1 MKEVRVVSRVTHA
14 YREERE
20 EAGGVEEST
29 GVREQ
34 TGSWYPAPSC
44 TSLGWDPPGC
54 VKGQAAGIHGRD
66 RTESSEPLM
75 R

>member
-1 MKEVRVVSRVTHA
+1 MKEVRVVSRVVHA

-20 EAGGVEEST
+20 EAGGAQEST
-29 GVREQ
+29 DVREQ

-44 TSLGWDPPGC
+44 TSLGWDPPGR

>member
-1 MKEVRVVSRVTHA
+1 MKEVRVDSGVAHA
-14 YREERE
+14 YREESE
-20 EAGGVEEST
+20 EASGAEEST

-34 TGSWYPAPSC
+34 TGSWYPAPYC

-54 VKGQAAGIHGRD
+54 EKGQAAGTHGRD
-66 RTESSEPLM
+66 RTESGEPLM